1 MEKELE
7 LKRRLAEIRL
17 ILNEMLPFIPVPIQE
32 DMRKALRLTNI
43 TETPTGTAGLGKLVE

>member
-17 ILNEMLPFIPVPIQE
+17 ILNEMLPFIPGPIQE